1 MCVYVRAR
9 VCGQFPVII
18 LYHSSIRRDE
28 DKSETDIQ
36 EKQQQKKNT
45 ERLRE
50 ADTWKRTDA
59 GDGETSGLQLE
70 QRVLLQK
77 LVHRTG
83 VQRQFGAIVKLSHA
97 IRVAGRVLQL
107 EANVVHPNL

>member
-1 MCVYVRAR
+1 MRTR
-9 VCGQFPVII
+9 V
-18 LYHSSIRRDE
+18 
-28 DKSETDIQ
+28 
-36 EKQQQKKNT
+36 KQTYKRNNNKKKNT